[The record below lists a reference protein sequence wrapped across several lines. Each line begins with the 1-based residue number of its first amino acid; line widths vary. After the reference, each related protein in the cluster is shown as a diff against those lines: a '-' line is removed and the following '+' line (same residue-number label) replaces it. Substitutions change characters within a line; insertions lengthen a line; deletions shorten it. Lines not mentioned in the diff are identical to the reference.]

1 VNIHGEQMSI
11 SLNPTHEQFILSKI
25 ESGKY
30 ANVDEVI
37 AAAFQLLEEQ
47 EQQYTLWLKDTREK
61 VEVGLGEIERGEVL
75 DTEIVI
81 NQLKEKLRQK
91 REAQT

>member
-1 VNIHGEQMSI
+1 MNI
-11 SLNPTHEQFILSKI
+11 SLNPTHEQFVISKI

-30 ANVDEVI
+30 TNADEVI
-37 AAAFQLLEEQ
+37 AAALQLLEEQ
-47 EQQYTLWLKDTREK
+47 EQYTLWLNDTREK
-61 VEVGLGEIERGEVL
+61 VAVGLAEIERGEVI
-75 DTEIVI
+75 DTEVVI

>member
-1 VNIHGEQMSI
+1 MNI
-11 SLNPTHEQFILSKI
+11 SLNPTHEQFVLSEI

-30 ANVDEVI
+30 ANADEVI
-37 AAAFQLLEEQ
+37 AAALELLAEE
-47 EQQYTLWLKDTREK
+47 EQYTLWLNDTRQK
-61 VEVGLGEIERGEVL
+61 VAVGLAEIERGEVL
-75 DTEIVI
+75 DTAVVI